1 LKQSK
6 VFILLFLLFLV
17 QGTVMPL
24 VPISYAWG
32 KLQLVPEFTLVTLL
46 MIAFFGSLSWGLKY
60 AVLFGFLADIIY
72 SSVLGVY
79 AFSVTLTVYL
89 IHGISKW
96 VNMNV
101 AMTVLLVSV
110 GVCIMQIE
118 AYVIYMMI
126 GVTNQEPGFFFR
138 SRLLPTVLLNGVFTL
153 LIYYPLRR
161 FLESISDEIE
171 K

>member
-1 LKQSK
+1 MKQSK

-32 KLQLVPEFTLVTLL
+32 KLQIVPEFTFVTLL
-46 MIAFFGSLSWGLKY
+46 MIAFFGSLNWGLKY

-79 AFSVTLTVYL
+79 AFTVTLTVYL

-101 AMTVLLVSV
+101 AMTVLLVAV
-110 GVCIMQIE
+110 GVCIMQIQ

-126 GVTNQEPGFFFR
+126 GVTNQEPGLFFR
-138 SRLLPTVLLNGVFTL
+138 SRLLPTVLLNGIFTL